1 MEQDLFNLE
10 TPEIKGRNKVIF
22 YDTVKS
28 LPDGAEIKISPF
40 TQYLRRKGA
49 TLSEES
55 TSRYLRFL
63 KDWNW
68 GVVAINKGK
77 SKYEIR
83 KY

>member
-1 MEQDLFNLE
+1 MADLFTME
-10 TPEIKGRNKVIF
+10 MPEIRGRNKAIF
-22 YDTVKS
+22 HDAVRNI
-28 LPDGAEIKISPF
+28 PDGAVIKISPF
-40 TQYLRRKGA
+40 TQHLRYKGA

-55 TSRYLRFL
+55 TSRYLRFS